1 MFWSLPG
8 GLLWVFLWHWLTPT
22 GLASQ
27 QLLDNISPISASPG
41 LWPAHPQQ
49 LLVVCPW
56 FLGAAARVPEAVP
69 GALRDPAEN
78 KEEHFCGEHMPVR
91 AGHAL
96 RSQQRLWQ
104 RTRMAAS
111 AAPASSCARGLPRA
125 TISVQRGASAP
136 GALCTGPSIPAA
148 SASTASPGGPSGST
162 EAPYGGARRSVCLSV
177 CLSPADRRSSSP
189 HTMPAARR
197 SSCLVRVEHIT
208 DPAVHK
214 ASLCLAQSL
223 K

>member
-1 MFWSLPG
+1 MLLVCMFWSLPG
-8 GLLWVFLWHWLTPT
+8 GLLWVFLWHGVTPT
-22 GLASQ
+22 GIASQ

-96 RSQQRLWQ
+96 HSQQRLWQ
-104 RTRMAAS
+104 RTCMAAS
-111 AAPASSCARGLPRA
+111 AAPALSCARGLPRA

-148 SASTASPGGPSGST
+148 SASTAGPGGPSGST
-162 EAPYGGARRSVCLSV
+162 EAPYGGAGQSVCLSV
-177 CLSPADRRSSSP
+177 CHRLAVGAPALSPCQQQGAP
-189 HTMPAARR
+189 
-197 SSCLVRVEHIT
+197 RV
-208 DPAVHK
+208 
-214 ASLCLAQSL
+214 
-223 K
+223 

>member
-1 MFWSLPG
+1 MLLVCMFWSLPG

-22 GLASQ
+22 GIASQ
-27 QLLDNISPISASPG
+27 QLLDNTSPISASPG

-78 KEEHFCGEHMPVR
+78 KGEHFCGEHMLVR

-111 AAPASSCARGLPRA
+111 AAPASGAVHVDSHVLPSACSEGLLCLGLCAPAPASRQLRLPRP
-125 TISVQRGASAP
+125 VLVGPLVPQRHHMEEP
-136 GALCTGPSIPAA
+136 GS
-148 SASTASPGGPSGST
+148 
-162 EAPYGGARRSVCLSV
+162 LSV
-177 CLSPADRRSSSP
+177 CLYVTS
-189 HTMPAARR
+189 
-197 SSCLVRVEHIT
+197 
-208 DPAVHK
+208 
-214 ASLCLAQSL
+214 
-223 K
+223 